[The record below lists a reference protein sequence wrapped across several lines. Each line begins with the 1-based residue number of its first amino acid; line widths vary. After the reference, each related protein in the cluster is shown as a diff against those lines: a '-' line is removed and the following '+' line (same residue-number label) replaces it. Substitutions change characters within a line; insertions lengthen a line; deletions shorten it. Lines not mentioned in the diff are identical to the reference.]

1 VKTTEIEL
9 GLNFRFI
16 HYSVA
21 AATVLRSVATAAVAA
36 AAQLEESTLIIN
48 I

>member
-21 AATVLRSVATAAVAA
+21 AATVLRSVATAVAA